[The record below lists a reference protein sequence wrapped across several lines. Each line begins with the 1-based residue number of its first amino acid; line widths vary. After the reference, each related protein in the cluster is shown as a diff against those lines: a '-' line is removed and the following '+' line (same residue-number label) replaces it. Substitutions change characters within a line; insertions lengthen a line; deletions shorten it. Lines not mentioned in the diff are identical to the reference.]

1 MSDNSTQPLRDPLSE
16 EAIDRD
22 GSRSEQIAE
31 IADAVAELRA
41 AQVAREVAEQESRRR
56 VRPFETVMIVLLA
69 VSLAVH
75 ALTVWRLL
83 SVRQTLRDQVDQLA
97 SSVQAAKSSQVSYNL
112 AIDQQVPIDID
123 VPIQRSLDVPIDTE
137 VRINQTINL
146 PVQTALGNFDI
157 PVPLDT
163 TIPVSTTVP
172 IAFDQT
178 VNISTTVPIRLDV
191 PVQIDLGSD
200 QVAGYLD
207 RLYAA
212 LLELRD
218 KL

>member
-1 MSDNSTQPLRDPLSE
+1 MSDNTAQPLRDPL
-16 EAIDRD
+16 ADDATDRD
-22 GSRSEQIAE
+22 ASRSEQIAE

-41 AQVAREVAEQESRRR
+41 AQVAREVAERESRRR
-56 VRPFETVMIVLLA
+56 VRPFEAVMIVLLA
-69 VSLAVH
+69 VSLVIH

-83 SVRQTLRDQVDQLA
+83 SVRQTLRDEVSRLA
-97 SSVQAAKSSQVSYNL
+97 TSVQAAKSSRVTYDL

-137 VRINQTINL
+137 VRINQTIHL

>member
-1 MSDNSTQPLRDPLSE
+1 MSDNAAQPLRDPL
-16 EAIDRD
+16 ADDVIDRD
-22 GSRSEQIAE
+22 ASRSEQIAE
-31 IADAVAELRA
+31 IADVVAELRA
-41 AQVAREVAEQESRRR
+41 VQVAREVAERESRRR
-56 VRPFETVMIVLLA
+56 VRPFEAVMIVLLA
-69 VSLAVH
+69 VSLAIH

-83 SVRQTLRDQVDQLA
+83 SVRQTLRDEVGRLA
-97 SSVQAAKSSQVSYNL
+97 TSVQAAKSSQVTYDL

-123 VPIQRSLDVPIDTE
+123 VPIQRSLEVPIDTE

-172 IAFDQT
+172 IVFDQT
-178 VNISTTVPIRLDV
+178 VNISTTVPIHLDV

>member
-1 MSDNSTQPLRDPLSE
+1 MSDNMTQPLRDPLDDSINNPN
-16 EAIDRD
+16 AAT
-22 GSRSEQIAE
+22 SEQIAE

-41 AQVAREVAEQESRRR
+41 TQVAREVAERESRRR
-56 VRPFETVMIVLLA
+56 VRPFEAVMVVLLA
-69 VSLAVH
+69 VSLVVH
-75 ALTVWRLL
+75 ALTVSRLL
-83 SVRQTLRDQVDQLA
+83 SVRQTLRDEVDRLA
-97 SSVQAAKSSQVSYNL
+97 ASVQEAKTSQVIYDL
-112 AIDQQVPIDID
+112 AIDQQVPINID

-191 PVQIDLGSD
+191 PVQIDLGSG

-212 LLELRD
+212 LLEVRD

>member
-1 MSDNSTQPLRDPLSE
+1 MTNNSSQPSGEPFADDAPAREPQF
-16 EAIDRD
+16 
-22 GSRSEQIAE
+22 GEQIAE

-41 AQVAREVAEQESRRR
+41 ERVAREVAAQSARR
-56 VRPFETVMIVLLA
+56 VRPFEAVMIVLLA
-69 VSLAVH
+69 ISLLVH
-75 ALTVWRLL
+75 ALTIGRLL
-83 SVRQTLRDQVDQLA
+83 SVRNTLRGEVGRLA
-97 SSVQAAKSSQVSYNL
+97 ASVQAAKTSQVRYDL

-123 VPIQRSLDVPIDTE
+123 VPIQRSLQVPIDTE
-137 VRINQTINL
+137 VRINQTLNL
-146 PVQTALGNFDI
+146 PVETALGTFDI

-172 IAFDQT
+172 IEFDQT

-191 PVQIDLGSD
+191 PVQIDLGSA

-212 LLELRD
+212 LIELRD